1 MQVKFG
7 ETGCT
12 KRKRCAGLT
21 ATTRRTLA
29 ATAILRCSMCYKT
42 IVVHVDHSPHA
53 EARIR
58 YAAQLA
64 ARCGAH
70 LVGSAFSGIS
80 RYAEAG
86 STMLLAQQHERRGDH
101 DTALARFDAIAAAEG
116 VASHERRYAD
126 DDPAG
131 GLALQGRYADLVI
144 VSQTDLDDPAAAH
157 LAGPVPAQVVQ
168 GSARP
173 LLVLPHVRRHETI
186 GGRIMLAWDGS
197 LQATRAVAGAMPL
210 LRDAGLVAIV
220 LFQPLEAIGRE
231 PGTDLA
237 LYLARQGVRCEVHVE
252 PSPIDDGAAL
262 LACTDCLDADLIVMG
277 AYGRPRLR
285 ELVLGG
291 VTETLLDRMTV
302 PVLMAH

>member
-1 MQVKFG
+1 
-7 ETGCT
+7 
-12 KRKRCAGLT
+12 
-21 ATTRRTLA
+21 
-29 ATAILRCSMCYKT
+29 MCYRT
-42 IVVHVDHSPHA
+42 IVVHVDHSLHA
-53 EARIR
+53 EARMR

-101 DTALARFDAIAAAEG
+101 EHDTALARFDAIAAAEG

-126 DDPAG
+126 DEPAG

-157 LAGPVPAQVVQ
+157 L
-168 GSARP
+168 
-173 LLVLPHVRRHETI
+173 RRHETI

-220 LFQPLEAIGRE
+220 LFQPFEATGRE
-231 PGTDLA
+231 PGTDVA

-285 ELVLGG
+285 EVVLGG

>member
-1 MQVKFG
+1 
-7 ETGCT
+7 
-12 KRKRCAGLT
+12 
-21 ATTRRTLA
+21 
-29 ATAILRCSMCYKT
+29 MCYKT

-53 EARIR
+53 GARMR

-86 STMLLAQQHERRGDH
+86 STMLLARQYERRGDHDH
-101 DTALARFDAIAAAEG
+101 DTALARFDAIAAAAG
-116 VASHERRYAD
+116 VLSHERRYAD
-126 DDPAG
+126 DEPAG

-144 VSQTDLDDPAAAH
+144 VSQTDLDDPVAAH

-173 LLVLPHVRRHETI
+173 VLVLPHVRRHETI

-220 LFQPLEAIGRE
+220 LFQPYEATGRE

-291 VTETLLDRMTV
+291 VTETLLERMTV

>member
-1 MQVKFG
+1 
-7 ETGCT
+7 
-12 KRKRCAGLT
+12 
-21 ATTRRTLA
+21 
-29 ATAILRCSMCYKT
+29 MCYKT
-42 IVVHVDHSPHA
+42 IVVHVDHSLHA
-53 EARIR
+53 EGRMR

-86 STMLLAQQHERRGDH
+86 ITMILTQQHARRSDH
-101 DTALARFDAIAAAEG
+101 DSALARFDAIAAAAG
-116 VASHERRYAD
+116 VVSHERRYAD
-126 DDPAG
+126 DEPAG

-157 LAGPVPAQVVQ
+157 LAGPLPAQLVQ

-173 LLVLPHVRRHETI
+173 VLVLPHARRHETI

-197 LQATRAVAGAMPL
+197 LQATRAVAGALPL

-220 LFQPLEAIGRE
+220 LFQPPDADGRE
-231 PGTDLA
+231 PGADLA

-252 PSPIDDGAAL
+252 PSAIDDGAAL
-262 LACTDCLDADLIVMG
+262 LACADCLDADLIVMG
-277 AYGRPRLR
+277 AYGHTRLR
-285 ELVLGG
+285 EMVLGG

>member
-1 MQVKFG
+1 MHQKSRRREAWRTFFPLSRPASLMQVKFG
-7 ETGCT
+7 ETACT
-12 KRKRCAGLT
+12 TRKRSAGLT

-29 ATAILRCSMCYKT
+29 VTAIRRCIMCYKT
-42 IVVHVDHSPHA
+42 IVVHVDHSLHA

-86 STMLLAQQHERRGDH
+86 STMLLAQQHEHRGDH

-116 VASHERRYAD
+116 VVSHERRYAD

-144 VSQTDLDDPAAAH
+144 VSQTNLDDPAAAH

-173 LLVLPHVRRHETI
+173 AGASPYTPARDDRRAHHAGMGRQPAGNTRRRRRHAAAARCRP
-186 GGRIMLAWDGS
+186 GGN
-197 LQATRAVAGAMPL
+197 RAVPTA
-210 LRDAGLVAIV
+210 
-220 LFQPLEAIGRE
+220 
-231 PGTDLA
+231 
-237 LYLARQGVRCEVHVE
+237 
-252 PSPIDDGAAL
+252 
-262 LACTDCLDADLIVMG
+262 
-277 AYGRPRLR
+277 
-285 ELVLGG
+285 
-291 VTETLLDRMTV
+291 
-302 PVLMAH
+302 

>member
-12 KRKRCAGLT
+12 GRKRRAGLT
-21 ATTRRTLA
+21 ASTRRTLA
-29 ATAILRCSMCYKT
+29 VTAIRRCTMCYRT
-42 IVVHVDHSPHA
+42 IVVHVDHSLHA
-53 EARIR
+53 EARMQ

-86 STMLLAQQHERRGDH
+86 STMLLAQQHERRGEHDHGHGH
-101 DTALARFDAIAAAEG
+101 DTALARFDAIAAAAG
-116 VASHERRYAD
+116 VLSHERRYAD
-126 DDPAG
+126 DEPAG

-173 LLVLPHVRRHETI
+173 V
-186 GGRIMLAWDGS
+186 LAWDGS

-220 LFQPLEAIGRE
+220 LFQPFEATGRE